1 MPRKA
6 VYLEAAE
13 RTQDL
18 LNIKW
23 TLRSAGYVIGSTWH
37 DVDSSTWPSFKD
49 HWNAISME
57 QLQFCDSLVVIC
69 KRDGDAV
76 AELAMM
82 ARFALARGIRVFWI
96 GSPVGALSNFRAVK
110 HFNSPEIFQKEVIS
124 AMHWESVWT
133 NERMVA

>member
-23 TLRSAGYVIGSTWH
+23 ALRSAGYVIGSTWH
-37 DVDSSTWPSFKD
+37 DSDSTTWPSFKD
-49 HWNAISME
+49 HWNAIGME

-69 KRDGDAV
+69 ERGVDTIP
-76 AELAMM
+76 ELAMM
-82 ARFALARGIRVFWI
+82 AGFALARGIRVSWI
-96 GSPVGALSNFRAVK
+96 GTPVRVLSDFAAVK
-110 HFNSPEIFQKEVIS
+110 HFNSPETFQREIVS
-124 AMHWESVWT
+124 AMYREAVWT
-133 NERMVA
+133 NERMAA

>member
-23 TLRSAGYVIGSTWH
+23 ALRSAGYVIGSTWH
-37 DVDSSTWPSFKD
+37 DVDSTTWPRFKD
-49 HWNAISME
+49 HWNAIGME

-69 KRDGDAV
+69 ERGIPAI

-82 ARFALARGIRVFWI
+82 AGFALARGIRVFWI
-96 GSPVGALSNFRAVK
+96 GTPVGALSDSPAVK
-110 HFNSPEIFQKEVIS
+110 HFNRPETFQKEIVS
-124 AMHWESVWT
+124 AMLWESVGA
-133 NERMVA
+133 NERMAA